1 MSEWE
6 PTIAAYAAGLLTM
19 GFLTVG
25 LFFVRFWR
33 RTGDLLFACFGIAFS
48 LMALN
53 QAIPVLLSIPREEQ
67 AGIYLL
73 RLAAYAVIIAAILMK
88 NIGDDKGSR

>member
-1 MSEWE
+1 LSEWE

-19 GFLTVG
+19 GFLAAA
-25 LFFVRFWR
+25 LFFLRFWR
-33 RTGDLLFACFGIAFS
+33 RTGDFLFACFGIAFL

-53 QAIPVLLSIPREEQ
+53 QAIPVLLDIPGEEL

-73 RLAAYAVIIAAILMK
+73 RLAAYAVIIVAILAK
-88 NIGDDKGSR
+88 NVVRHK